1 MKNFT
6 LLKRSA
12 SQLFILLIVVTAMVA
27 CKKTDTT
34 ETPVTNLRVVN
45 SSPTAAT
52 YNVYLSG
59 TPLSSVALPFAGAS
73 TYKAGSPG
81 TYTIKFTTASSTE
94 SLFSKDLTLAQ
105 NKYSSFYL
113 INKPGQLDGLLTT
126 DDVSTPDATKA
137 YIRFINLSPDAAA
150 LDLAKTG
157 ATTPLISNKAF
168 KAISGFIAVDAGS
181 ISFDAKETSGGA
193 VKITLAGTTLAAG
206 YHYDVI
212 FGGVAS
218 PVNDTERPFSLQ
230 VLKIQ

>member
-6 LLKRSA
+6 LLKKS
-12 SQLFILLIVVTAMVA
+12 SPKLLLLLTMAVSIVA

-59 TPLSSVALPFAGAS
+59 TQLNSVALPFAGAS
-73 TYKAGSPG
+73 VYKAGSPG
-81 TYTIKFTTASSTE
+81 TYTLKFTTASNTE
-94 SLFSKDLTLAQ
+94 SLLSKDLTLAQ

-212 FGGVAS
+212 FGGLANPTS
-218 PVNDTERPFSLQ
+218 DAERPFTLQ